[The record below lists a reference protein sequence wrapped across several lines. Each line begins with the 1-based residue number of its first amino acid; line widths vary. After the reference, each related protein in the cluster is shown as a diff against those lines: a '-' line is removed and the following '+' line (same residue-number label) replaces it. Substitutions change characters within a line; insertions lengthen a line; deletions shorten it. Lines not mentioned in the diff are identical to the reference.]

1 MKGELKMPKK
11 KKRVYSTKGRKV
23 ESEPTFDEIIDEES
37 GLNESE
43 NESIDVQMVPKCHIT
58 LDEAIAWFTKN
69 PHEEEF
75 ISLDKPGTAVC
86 QGNHY
91 IQFKNASLVTSDPAV
106 VEILLRA
113 NAPGAKYGVHFVALN
128 PVLRNFKK

>member
-1 MKGELKMPKK
+1 MAKK

-23 ESEPTFDEIIDEES
+23 EAEPKIDEIIDEES

-43 NESIDVQMVPKCHIT
+43 DVAINTDSRMTI
-58 LDEAIAWFTKN
+58 DEAIAWFAKN

-75 ISLDKPGTAVC
+75 ISLDKAGTAIC

-91 IQFKNASLVTSDPAV
+91 IQFKDGRFFTSDPAE

-113 NAPGAKYGVHFVALN
+113 NSVGAKYGVHFVALN
-128 PVLRNFKK
+128 PVLRNLK